1 MARGSPI
8 TFLIF
13 VTIYTQYI
21 REKMNVVRSCISLE
35 RDQIEFLKKNGYSK
49 SLLLRNQI
57 NELMKKSEGQ
67 DTQSQPTDES
77 QEGDSNN
84 G

>member
-1 MARGSPI
+1 
-8 TFLIF
+8 
-13 VTIYTQYI
+13 
-21 REKMNVVRSCISLE
+21 MNVVRSCVSLE
-35 RDQIEFLKKNGYSK
+35 KDQIEFLKKNGYSK

-67 DTQSQPTDES
+67 TLERQPTDES
-77 QEGDSNN
+77 QEGDSNI

>member
-1 MARGSPI
+1 
-8 TFLIF
+8 
-13 VTIYTQYI
+13 
-21 REKMNVVRSCISLE
+21 MNVVRSCVSL
-35 RDQIEFLKKNGYSK
+35 DKNQIEFLKKNGYSK

-67 DTQSQPTDES
+67 TLREQPTDES
-77 QEGDSNN
+77 REDSNY

>member
-1 MARGSPI
+1 
-8 TFLIF
+8 
-13 VTIYTQYI
+13 
-21 REKMNVVRSCISLE
+21 MNAVRSCISLE
-35 RDQIEFLKKNGYSK
+35 RDQIEFLKKNGCSK

-67 DTQSQPTDES
+67 TLREQPTDES
-77 QEGDSNN
+77 QEGDSNY

>member
-1 MARGSPI
+1 
-8 TFLIF
+8 
-13 VTIYTQYI
+13 
-21 REKMNVVRSCISLE
+21 MNVVRSSISL
-35 RDQIEFLKKNGYSK
+35 DKNQIEFLKKNGYSK

-67 DTQSQPTDES
+67 TLREQPTDES
-77 QEGDSNN
+77 REDSNY

>member
-1 MARGSPI
+1 
-8 TFLIF
+8 
-13 VTIYTQYI
+13 
-21 REKMNVVRSCISLE
+21 MNVVRSCISLE
-35 RDQIEFLKKNGYSK
+35 KDQLEFVKKNGYSK

-67 DTQSQPTDES
+67 TLREQPTDES

>member
-1 MARGSPI
+1 
-8 TFLIF
+8 
-13 VTIYTQYI
+13 
-21 REKMNVVRSCISLE
+21 MNVVRTCISLE
-35 RDQIEFLKKNGYSK
+35 KDQIEFLKKNGYSK

-67 DTQSQPTDES
+67 TLRERPTDEP
-77 QEGDSNN
+77 QEGDCNY

>member
-1 MARGSPI
+1 
-8 TFLIF
+8 
-13 VTIYTQYI
+13 
-21 REKMNVVRSCISLE
+21 MNVVRSCVSL
-35 RDQIEFLKKNGYSK
+35 DKNQIEFLKKNGYSK

-67 DTQSQPTDES
+67 TLREQPTDEPQ
-77 QEGDSNN
+77 QEDSNY

>member
-1 MARGSPI
+1 
-8 TFLIF
+8 
-13 VTIYTQYI
+13 
-21 REKMNVVRSCISLE
+21 MNVVRSCVSLDK
-35 RDQIEFLKKNGYSK
+35 DQIEFLRKNGYSK

-67 DTQSQPTDES
+67 TLREQPTDES
-77 QEGDSNN
+77 REDSNY

>member
-1 MARGSPI
+1 
-8 TFLIF
+8 
-13 VTIYTQYI
+13 
-21 REKMNVVRSCISLE
+21 MNVVRSCISLE
-35 RDQIEFLKKNGYSK
+35 KDQIEFLKKNGYSK

-67 DTQSQPTDES
+67 TLREQPTDEP
-77 QEGDSNN
+77 QEGGSNY